1 MALVELRLPTALIR
15 PNGQIG
21 VSPEDRRGAVMKSTG
36 PIGSV
41 PLYCE
46 VSGEVAGSTVPTE
59 LAVYVEVELHLI
71 PAASTEVTV
80 SVTLALG
87 VAPLIWR
94 VRGVSTADTLGL
106 TVSCKPPAVAVAGM
120 TATIAAST
128 TPAQTMRN
136 TRRKVLK
143 PMMAPSCSQPVREA
157 SGATEDSEER
167 GASSEARVTQLAR
180 RDARRWS
187 GPRLAEV

>member
-1 MALVELRLPTALIR
+1 
-15 PNGQIG
+15 
-21 VSPEDRRGAVMKSTG
+21 MKSTG

-41 PLYCE
+41 PLYSE
-46 VSGEVAGSTVPTE
+46 VSGEVAGSTVPAE

-87 VAPLIWR
+87 VAPLIR
-94 VRGVSTADTLGL
+94 MVRGVSAAETLGL
-106 TVSCKPPAVAVAGM
+106 TVSCKPPVVAVAGM

-136 TRRKVLK
+136 TRCKVLK
-143 PMMAPSCSQPVREA
+143 PMMPPSYS
-157 SGATEDSEER
+157 
-167 GASSEARVTQLAR
+167 
-180 RDARRWS
+180 
-187 GPRLAEV
+187 